1 MKVVYWTVKIGF
13 LYLLMFIGSIYMKSA
28 GWWALILSVILFI
41 IVNGLIDRKIHRY
54 QKQYF
59 TNKFPVLQSLKYGQI
74 ITVELINGKVLA
86 NRIFASALSSE
97 ILIGT
102 EPVTDNELEEF
113 LKGIKK
119 TRWVKLKKVKAIKI
133 IK

>member
-1 MKVVYWTVKIGF
+1 MKVVYWTVRIGF